1 MNIFQWLIEFV
12 LHLDKNLALLM
23 SQIGAW
29 TYLPLF
35 FIIFMETGFVITPF
49 LPGDSLLFA
58 AGSLAALENSPLNIL
73 VLYLLLA
80 SAAIIGDNVNYWI
93 GHTIGP
99 RVFTEKIRFLKKEY
113 LARTHVFFE
122 KHGSMTIFLARFVPI
137 IRTFTPFIAGVG
149 AMTYGRFLVIDV
161 IGGFVWAAIFTFGGY
176 FFGRLPFVRDH
187 FSIVII
193 AIILVSLLPA
203 MVQAIRLRRQ
213 GDERP
218 V

>member
-1 MNIFQWLIEFV
+1 MNVFQWLIEFV

-29 TYLPLF
+29 TYAPLF
-35 FIIFMETGFVITPF
+35 LIIFMETGFVVTPF

-58 AGSLAALENSPLNIL
+58 AGSLAAMDNSPLNIF
-73 VLYLLLA
+73 VLYLLMA

-99 RVFTEKIRFLKKEY
+99 RVFVRFLKKEY
-113 LARTHVFFE
+113 IDRTHVFFE

-137 IRTFTPFIAGVG
+137 IRTFTPFVAGMG
-149 AMTYGRFLVIDV
+149 AMTYGRFLLIDV

-176 FFGRLPFVRDH
+176 FFGSLPFVKDH
-187 FSIVII
+187 FSIVVI
-193 AIILVSLLPA
+193 AIILVSLVPA
-203 MVQAIRLRRQ
+203 MIQAIKIRR
-213 GDERP
+213 ERA